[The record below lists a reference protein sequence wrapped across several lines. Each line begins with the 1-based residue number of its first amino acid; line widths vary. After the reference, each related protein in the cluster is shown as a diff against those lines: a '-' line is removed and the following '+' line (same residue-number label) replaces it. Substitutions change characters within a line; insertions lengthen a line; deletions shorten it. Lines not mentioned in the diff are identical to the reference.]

1 MGYDGR
7 ANLKPVRTTE
17 EAKARGK
24 RGGIKSGE
32 AKREKKK
39 LSEIYKAFIESA
51 DGQALIDKAI
61 RKGMD
66 KNPTSLLHEL
76 RDATEGSKTEVT
88 GGITLRIDS
97 TDNEL

>member
-1 MGYDGR
+1 MPRGNVN
-7 ANLKPVRTTE
+7 NLSLIKTTE
-17 EAKARGK
+17 EARKRG
-24 RGGIKSGE
+24 RSGGIKSGE
-32 AKREKKK
+32 SKRAKKK

-51 DGQALIDKAI
+51 EGQALIDKAN

-76 RDATEGSKTEVT
+76 RDATEGTKTEVT

>member
-1 MGYDGR
+1 MPRGNVN
-7 ANLKPVRTTE
+7 NLSLIKTTE
-17 EAKARGK
+17 EARKRG
-24 RGGIKSGE
+24 RNGGIKSGE
-32 AKREKKK
+32 AKRAKKK

-51 DGQALIDKAI
+51 EGQALIDKAI

-76 RDATEGSKTEVT
+76 RDATEGTKTEVT

>member
-1 MGYDGR
+1 MAHDGR
-7 ANLKPVRTTE
+7 ANLRPIRTTE

-24 RGGIKSGE
+24 LGGIKSGE
-32 AKREKKK
+32 SKRAKKK

-51 DGQALIDKAI
+51 EGQALIDKAI

-76 RDATEGSKTEVT
+76 RDATEGTKTEVT

>member
-1 MGYDGR
+1 MSNAGIK
-7 ANLKPVRTTE
+7 NLRPIRDTAT
-17 EAKARGK
+17 AKARGK
-24 RGGIKSGE
+24 LGGIKSGE